1 MAFQDVLLVLIT
13 YPQATDPAQIKTAVS
28 FAVHQKAK
36 ISAAACIIKA
46 RGEPLSD
53 AFIDIPALADTEV
66 KQSSEADAELMAQF
80 EDLARNA
87 GVYGERLIHTC
98 YASEAPDWLARKARL
113 RDLTIVPAVPEDDT
127 YRSYVE
133 SIIFGSGRPVLVL
146 PARTAPELAPDR
158 IVVAWDGSRAASR
171 AVADA
176 LPLLERAGDI
186 QVLTVLKEKELG
198 STSPAQEL
206 AESLKRRGFVAGAES
221 FDAAGQKIGD
231 VLIAELATRQADL
244 LVMGAYGHSRL
255 REFILGGATQSMLAN
270 PPVPLLLSH

>member
-98 YASEAPDWLARKARL
+98 YASEAPDWLAREARL

-206 AESLKRRGFVAGAES
+206 AESLKRRGIVAGAES

-231 VLIAELATRQADL
+231 ILIAELATRQADL
-244 LVMGAYGHSRL
+244 LIMGAYGHSRL
-255 REFILGGATQSMLAN
+255 REFILGGATRSMLAD